1 MNIHEALD
9 ALNEELIDM
18 LLHVDLDPEHD
29 EEIKTA
35 FKVVATHQELLK
47 RLNIDNLSTY
57 HLHVLALAE
66 AAKYQLELREDIHR
80 EIGESES
87 QEWIKKE
94 TRYISQ
100 TKEALRAIGFK
111 SFYDAPRCQAEIMEM
126 SPSHDAICTV
136 FENIIIQM
144 TLDQKEIKQAGA
156 EILAQGC
163 TETQTLLTKR
173 YYKDVI
179 TMFDSALLVK
189 AYLTDHH

>member
-1 MNIHEALD
+1 MKLLGALMLILNEFNDYAMTCDAVDEHYFKEALER
-9 ALNEELIDM
+9 AYM
-18 LLHVDLDPEHD
+18 HVS
-29 EEIKTA
+29 
-35 FKVVATHQELLK
+35 LLK

-66 AAKYQLELREDIHR
+66 AAKYHLELREDIHK

-87 QEWIKKE
+87 QEWRDAQA
-94 TRYISQ
+94 RYISQ
-100 TKEALRAIGFK
+100 TKDALRAIGFK
-111 SFYDAPRCQAEIMEM
+111 SCYDSPECKAEIMDM
-126 SPSHDAICTV
+126 SQAHDAVCTV
-136 FENIIIQM
+136 FENIIIEM
-144 TLDQKEIKQAGA
+144 TLHQKEIKQEGA

-163 TETQTLLTKR
+163 AETQNLLTTR